1 MASGADAPVDTISSD
16 SPPQPQA
23 DGDAPAR
30 PDPVENVGPRAVPR
44 TVRVLLPLPLADAY
58 DYSVPDG
65 FDVAPGTFVIVPLGK
80 RLACGVVWGEGS
92 GEVAAAKL
100 RDIAE
105 ILPALPMADPLRRFV
120 DWVSAYT
127 LAPRGAVLRMAMSV
141 PAALEAPRT
150 EIVYRAPPPR
160 EPQEGDDTPLK
171 LTAARRRVLAQLAEG
186 PALPAA
192 ELAHLAGVGV
202 SVIKTMA
209 AVGLVEPV
217 ERTLRRAFAQPDGHR
232 QGPTLSPEQA
242 AAAQD
247 LVDKVLAHTYSATL
261 LDGVPGAGKTEVYFE
276 AIAAA
281 LAAGRQVLVLLPEIA
296 LTAQWLKRFE
306 DRFGAP
312 PAAWHSGLTSLER
325 RETWRAIAE
334 GRVGVVVGARSA
346 LFLPF
351 SALGL
356 VVVDEEHDGSFK
368 QEEGVIYNARDMA
381 VVRARLVSAPIVLAS
396 ATPSLET
403 VVNVESGRYGAVHLP
418 ARHGEARMADI
429 RAIDLRRHAPPRG
442 HWLSP
447 PVVEAM
453 KKTYAAGEQTL
464 LFINRR
470 GYAPI
475 TLCRACGKGLECPQ
489 CSAWLVEH
497 RFRRTLVCHHCGHT
511 EPPAHHCRHCGAVD
525 QFVACGPGVE
535 RLAEEALAL
544 LPEARLEL
552 FTSDSLASR
561 DEATAAVERMIA
573 GEIDVLVGTQMA
585 AKGHHFPRLTLVVV
599 VDADLGLN
607 GGDLRAAERTFQLLY
622 QVAGRAGR
630 DERPGQALVQT
641 HAPEHPVMQAL
652 VSGDRDRFV
661 QAELADRRLAGMP
674 PFGRLASL
682 IVSGPDPAAV
692 DNVCAALARRAPHQ
706 DGVTV
711 LGPSVAPLALLRGRH
726 RRRFLLKA
734 ARDIAVQ
741 PLLHAWLAQI
751 GLPGSVRLQVDV
763 DPYSFL

>member
-1 MASGADAPVDTISSD
+1 MASGSDSPAYTISSD
-16 SPPQPQA
+16 SPPEPQA
-23 DGDAPAR
+23 EGPAPAR
-30 PDPVENVGPRAVPR
+30 PESVENVKAASPR

-65 FDVAPGTFVIVPLGK
+65 LDLAAGQFVVVPLGK
-80 RLACGVVWGEGS
+80 RLTCGVVWGEGS
-92 GEVAAAKL
+92 GEVAAARL
-100 RDIAE
+100 RDIE
-105 ILPALPMADPLRRFV
+105 EVLPALPMADALRRFV

-127 LAPRGAVLRMAMSV
+127 LAPPGAVLRMAMSV
-141 PAALEAPRT
+141 PSALEAPKT
-150 EIVYRAPPPR
+150 EIVYRAAPPA
-160 EPQEGDDTPLK
+160 EDSALK
-171 LTAARRRVLAQLAEG
+171 LTAARRRVLELLKEG
-186 PALPAA
+186 PAMPAA
-192 ELAHLAGVGV
+192 ELAHLAGVGT

-209 AVGLVEPV
+209 SIGLLEGV
-217 ERTLRRAFAQPDGHR
+217 ERTIKRSFAQPDGHR
-232 QGPTLSPEQA
+232 QGPELSPEQA
-242 AAAQD
+242 VAAQA
-247 LVDKVLAHTYSATL
+247 LVDKVLAHAFSATL

-281 LAAGRQVLVLLPEIA
+281 LASGRQVLVLLPEIA

-306 DRFGAP
+306 DRFGAL
-312 PAAWHSGLTSLER
+312 PASWHSGLTSLER

-351 SALGL
+351 ANLGL
-356 VVVDEEHDGSFK
+356 IVVDEEHDGSFK
-368 QEEGVIYNARDMA
+368 QDEGVTYNARDMA

-396 ATPSLET
+396 ATPSLES
-403 VVNVESGRYGAVHLP
+403 VVNVESGRYGALHLP
-418 ARHGEARMADI
+418 DRHGGRQLATLSAV
-429 RAIDLRRHAPPRG
+429 DLRRQPPTRG
-442 HWLSP
+442 RWLSP

-453 KKTYAAGEQTL
+453 KRTFEAGEQTL
-464 LFINRR
+464 LFLNRR
-470 GYAPI
+470 GYAPL
-475 TLCRACGKGLECPQ
+475 TLCRACGHGIECPQ

-497 RFRRTLVCHHCGHT
+497 RFRRTLVCHHCGHA
-511 EPPAHHCRHCGAVD
+511 EPPAHACKYCGAVD

-552 FTSDSLASR
+552 FTSDSLMSR
-561 DEATAAVERMIA
+561 DEATAAIERMIA
-573 GEIDVLVGTQMA
+573 GEIDVLIGTQMA
-585 AKGHHFPRLTLVVV
+585 AKGHHFPNLTLVVV

-630 DERPGQALVQT
+630 EDRPGRALVQT

-661 QAELADRRLAGMP
+661 RAELADRRAAGMP
-674 PFGRLASL
+674 PYGRLAAL

-692 DNVCAALARRAPHQ
+692 DNVCSALARRAPQ
-706 DGVTV
+706 QKGVTV
-711 LGPSVAPLALLRGRH
+711 LGPSTAPLALLRGRH
-726 RRRFLLKA
+726 RRRFLLKTS
-734 ARDIAVQ
+734 RDIAVQ
-741 PLLHAWLAQI
+741 PLLRGWLEHI

-763 DPYSFL
+763 DPYSFM